1 MNLNPRQQR
10 SGRDHATV
18 SSLSLCGARGEGR
31 GEGFGASAFVAAP
44 LIRPSATCSPRSA
57 KGAGSIRTQL
67 AFTMVEVALSLAI
80 VAFAMV
86 AIIGVMPAG
95 LNVQKENRDD
105 TVLSQDSSMILEAIR
120 GGESSSNLTALST
133 ALVGP
138 IYGVNL
144 STYPSTNSPLDIVK
158 RLSIPAW
165 DTSGFTTGATV
176 AVSARF
182 RAMSGGLGDTAGS
195 ATNMAFTYYV
205 QVQITRFNPDP
216 YTPFYNPLATNLHE
230 LKLTFQWPVYDDPG
244 ITTPPTRVG
253 NRQLILRSL
262 ISGQLVNWTNG
273 GYFFRTESFNA
284 Q

>member
-1 MNLNPRQQR
+1 MNFILSN
-10 SGRDHATV
+10 
-18 SSLSLCGARGEGR
+18 SLVERGARERR
-31 GEGFGASAFVAAP
+31 GD
-44 LIRPSATCSPRSA
+44 T
-57 KGAGSIRTQL
+57 
-67 AFTMVEVALSLAI
+67 AFTMIEVALSLAI

-95 LNVQKENRDD
+95 LNVQKENQND
-105 TVLSQDSSMILEAIR
+105 TVLSQDSAMILEAIR
-120 GGESSSNLTALST
+120 SGESSSNLTALST

-144 STYPSTNSPLDIVK
+144 STYPSANTPLDIIK

-165 DTSGFTTGATV
+165 DTSGFTTGAAV

-182 RAMSGGLGDTAGS
+182 RAMSGGLGDTAGA
-195 ATNMAFTYYV
+195 ATNMAFTYYM

-216 YTPFYNPLATNLHE
+216 YATVYNSLATNLHE
-230 LKLTFQWPVYDDPG
+230 IKLTFQWPVYDDPS

-253 NRQLILRSL
+253 NRQLVLRSL
-262 ISGQLVNWTNG
+262 ISGQLVNMTNG
-273 GYFFRTESFNA
+273 GYLFRTDSFNG